1 MQIKNADDAAALIQ
15 DGWTVASAG
24 FLGVGHAEAVTEAIE
39 RRFLRTGFP
48 RALTLLYSAG
58 QGDRAT
64 RGASHFGHK
73 GLVRRV
79 IGGHW
84 RSAPRLCRLAIDEE
98 IEAFNLPQGVI
109 TQLYRA
115 IAGGKPGVITRIGLH
130 TFVDPRHGGARINAR
145 QGEDLVELVSLGGEE
160 YLRYK
165 PLPIDCALIRAT
177 TADLHGNLSTEHEP
191 FHHELLAIAQ
201 AARNSGGI
209 VIAQVKRT
217 VRAHRDPRAVCVP
230 GILVDHVVVVG
241 EHPLHHAM
249 TFASYFDPAFLGRH
263 SRDGGQPWGSRRT
276 AQPHTAQPHTAQP
289 RTGED
294 RAARTQ
300 IRVAGASASSEA
312 GGAAHRSARP
322 SDPRLIVQRRALLEL
337 VRAAPRVVNLGVG
350 MPAGVG
356 ALARAEGVAGFVL
369 TVEAGPIGGTPADGL
384 SFGAAEYPQA
394 IVDQPAQFDFYDG
407 GGLDMA
413 FLGMAEVDA
422 QGSVNVGVFGH
433 GASRRIAGVGG
444 FINITQS
451 TRELVFMGT
460 LTSGGLCLE
469 IADGELHISREGRH
483 RKFVDSLAQLSF
495 NGPYAA
501 RRNTRVTYITERAV
515 FRLAGGRL
523 TLTELAPGVDAAR
536 DVLALCPAGV
546 VVADSIATMDARIFR
561 DGAMGLSAA

>member
-1 MQIKNADDAAALIQ
+1 MQLVSADDAAGLIR

-24 FLGVGHAEAVTEAIE
+24 FLGVGHAEAVTEAVE
-39 RRFLRTGFP
+39 RRFLNTGFP
-48 RALTLLYSAG
+48 RDLTLIYSAG

-84 RSAPRLCRLAIDEE
+84 RSAPKLCRLAIDEQ

-115 IAGGKPGVITRIGLH
+115 IAGRKPGVITTIGLH
-130 TFVDPRHGGARINAR
+130 TFVDPRHGGARLNTQR
-145 QGEDLVELVSLGGEE
+145 GEDLVELIELDGKE

-165 PLPIDCALIRAT
+165 PLPVHCALLRAT
-177 TADLHGNLSTEHEP
+177 TADAQGNLSVEHEP
-191 FHHELLAIAQ
+191 FHHELLAMAQ

-209 VIAQVKRT
+209 VIAQVKRV
-217 VRAHRDPRAVCVP
+217 VRAHDNPRAVCVP

-241 EHPLHHAM
+241 EHPLHHSM
-249 TFASYFDPAFLGRH
+249 TFADYFNPAFLGL
-263 SRDGGQPWGSRRT
+263 RT
-276 AQPHTAQPHTAQP
+276 HRGAGVPAAASDSAPQESLAPLRPSPALPTARALPAAHAATASP
-289 RTGED
+289 
-294 RAARTQ
+294 A
-300 IRVAGASASSEA
+300 VLASSIPA
-312 GGAAHRSARP
+312 PRALDARQ
-322 SDPRLIVQRRALLEL
+322 LIQRRALLEL
-337 VRAAPRVVNLGVG
+337 VRAAPKVVNLGVG

-356 ALARAEGVAGFVL
+356 ALARAEGVRGFVL

-413 FLGMAEVDA
+413 FLGMAEVDS
-422 QGSVNVGVFGH
+422 QGSVNVGVFGE
-433 GASRRIAGVGG
+433 GANRRIAGVGG

-460 LTSGGLCLE
+460 LTSGGLALDVT
-469 IADGELHISREGRH
+469 DGRLGIMREGRH
-483 RKFVDSLAQLSF
+483 RKFVASLAQLSF
-495 NGPYAA
+495 NGPYAGMQ
-501 RRNTRVTYITERAV
+501 NTRVTYITERAV
-515 FRLAGGRL
+515 FRLQAGRL
-523 TLTELAPGVDAAR
+523 TLVEVAPGIDAHR
-536 DVLALCPAGV
+536 DVLALCPSGV
-546 VVADSIATMDARIFR
+546 ALADTLAITDARVFR
-561 DGAMGLSAA
+561 AGPMQLSTQ